1 MDNFKLPCLVV
12 TLLLLTGCKITQVVP
27 DGGTIVSRTGE
38 RDCAANQTCEIDVV
52 NGAEFSDTF
61 TAVADH
67 GYRFAGWKQADGH
80 LCGGSAEPCVL
91 ENVPVELT
99 SLDLEFYLEPIFEPD
114 LLVSRTTDQITLVE
128 SRTLSLNN
136 NTSWE
141 LNFYRNEAYTCGL
154 SGNYTFFVMEP
165 ANNPGAE
172 APLWAYLHG
181 GGYGWFDENKVYQAV
196 KTQTQDTFN
205 NEESFDDLIN
215 NHLVYN
221 TMRNDEVMDS
231 TLTRRI
237 QEGYR
242 ILLVSMCDHDN
253 YSGRGTPYPNN
264 PNPNGGERQVN
275 GLQATMSAMD
285 YTVANYPS
293 TRVFAHGT
301 SAGSLGVF
309 AMSHAY
315 AQEGTYLTAIVADSW
330 SFVPPR
336 VFEMHETLVGVGG
349 YVFNE
354 GSDLRGDGMAKIGF
368 PYEAFGIYPEALI
381 EGGWVDVP
389 SMYIIGEKDPGCG
402 GYRNG
407 ILQAIPQAAA
417 AGLSN
422 CGWMY
427 DDLRDAI
434 ANQPDSPHIFDLSP
448 TGDHVETNRQNPVNN
463 RVDNFISGVLAT
475 DPPHPVFHSPG
486 SWSLG
491 ESKYKR

>member
-1 MDNFKLPCLVV
+1 MNNYTLYCFALA
-12 TLLLLTGCKITQVVP
+12 LLLLSGCKITQVVP
-27 DGGTIVSRTGE
+27 EGGSIVSRTGE
-38 RDCAANQTCEIDVV
+38 RDCAANQTCKIDVV

-61 TAVADH
+61 TAVPAH
-67 GYRFAGWKQADGH
+67 GYSFVGWKQEH
-80 LCGGSAEPCVL
+80 RYLCGGSAEPCAL
-91 ENVPVELT
+91 ENISGGVTDSDAEV
-99 SLDLEFYLEPIFEPD
+99 YLEPIFEPN
-114 LLVSRTTDQITLVE
+114 LLVSRTTGQITLVE
-128 SRTLSLNN
+128 TRTLTVNGN
-136 NTSWE
+136 SWQ
-141 LNFYRNEAYTCGL
+141 LNFYRNEAYKCGL
-154 SGNYTFFVMEP
+154 SGNYTFLVMEP

-253 YSGRGTPYPNN
+253 YSGRGAPYPNN

-309 AMSHAY
+309 SMSHAY

-336 VFEMHETLVGVGG
+336 VFEMHETLVGVEG

-381 EGGWVDVP
+381 EGGWIDVP

-407 ILQAIPQAAA
+407 ILQAIPPAAA

-463 RVDNFISGVLAT
+463 RVDNFLSDVLST
-475 DPPHPVFHSPG
+475 NPPRVFQ
-486 SWSLG
+486 
-491 ESKYKR
+491 